1 VRDVSAWLRGLGLGQ
16 YASAFEHNQID
27 ADSLPYLTD
36 SMLERIGL
44 PVGPRVKLL
53 AAISELAPRLAAGP
67 QTGLD
72 ESRAERSSDDK
83 PSAGRSPSCSATS
96 STRRGSQDR
105 STPRISDA

>member
-53 AAISELAPRLAAGP
+53 AAIS
-67 QTGLD
+67 
-72 ESRAERSSDDK
+72 
-83 PSAGRSPSCSATS
+83 
-96 STRRGSQDR
+96 
-105 STPRISDA
+105 